1 MRRSEI
7 EQRALERKSEEE
19 KSELQENSA
28 RKRVAGR
35 VGDDYDVLANSSGAS
50 SLPGAASKA
59 KASSLKA
66 RENVSDEEKID
77 EMVLPKAE
85 VIRRNCANGRSTA
98 DWNLRK
104 RRTRRKM
111 QRLRRA
117 RTRMAVGV
125 ENRMSVVMGAS
136 HPVSTTT
143 RT

>member
-1 MRRSEI
+1 MED
-7 EQRALERKSEEE
+7 E
-19 KSELQENSA
+19 KRELQENSA
-28 RKRVAGR
+28 RKRVAGG
-35 VGDDYDVLANSSGAS
+35 VGDDYDVLANSSDAS

-98 DWNLRK
+98 DWNLR
-104 RRTRRKM
+104 TRRKM

-117 RTRMAVGV
+117 ETRMAVGV
-125 ENRMSVVMGAS
+125 ENRMSMVMGAS